1 MSGDG
6 AEGENLASRA
16 PPAGTMMSLFKKEAP
31 PPPGGEVRAKGTY
44 DLDIE
49 ADGDDP
55 ATAASVVAALYA
67 KYKKNVRDTHPPD
80 PDPARGA
87 SDVRAR
93 RRDAPVFSSPTVAL
107 EPPERG
113 SNRPPLCPHHP
124 LHPSPTLRAPLS
136 RRKIARRITC
146 R

>member
-1 MSGDG
+1 MTGDG
-6 AEGENLASRA
+6 AEGDILASRA

-31 PPPGGEVRAKGTY
+31 PPPGGEVRAKSTY

-80 PDPARGA
+80 PAPTPSSGRSTDH
-87 SDVRAR
+87 R
-93 RRDAPVFSSPTVAL
+93 RRFNLD
-107 EPPERG
+107 
-113 SNRPPLCPHHP
+113 
-124 LHPSPTLRAPLS
+124 
-136 RRKIARRITC
+136 
-146 R
+146 